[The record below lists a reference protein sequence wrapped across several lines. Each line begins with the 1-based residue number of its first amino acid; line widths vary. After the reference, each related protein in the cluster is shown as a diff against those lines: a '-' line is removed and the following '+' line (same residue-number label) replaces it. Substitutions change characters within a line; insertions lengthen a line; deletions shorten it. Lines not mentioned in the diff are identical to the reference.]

1 MTLRPYEAADSK
13 EICSWVKDE
22 KQLFQWSA
30 DRIGKWPLEGNE
42 LNENYKDRNPDFFI
56 PLTALDEKEQ
66 PAGHLFIL
74 YPDETNKTLVRFGF
88 VIVSLELRGK
98 GNGRK
103 MLELA
108 IQICRRKNPRNP
120 YNSGSL
126 CQQPESP
133 RLLRIRRLQRI
144 QHKNRKHPRQRLGM
158 RGYGIVYALSPRS
171 FIEQSFINSGAKSRP
186 FAQEIV

>member
-1 MTLRPYEAADSK
+1 MTLRPYKPEDSK
-13 EICSWVKDE
+13 IICSWVKDK

-30 DRIGKWPLEGNE
+30 DRIGKWPLKGDE

-56 PLTALDEKEQ
+56 PLTAIDEKEQ

-88 VIVSLELRGK
+88 VIVSPELRGK

-108 IQICRRKNPRNP
+108 IKYADEKLHASRITLGVFANNPKARAC
-120 YNSGSL
+120 YESVGFKEYSTSTVDILGSNWECVDMEL
-126 CQQPESP
+126 FT
-133 RLLRIRRLQRI
+133 
-144 QHKNRKHPRQRLGM
+144 H
-158 RGYGIVYALSPRS
+158 
-171 FIEQSFINSGAKSRP
+171 SRP
-186 FAQEIV
+186 EVL

>member
-30 DRIGKWPLEGNE
+30 DRIGKWPLKGNE

-74 YPDETNKTLVRFGF
+74 YPDETDRTLVRFGF
-88 VIVSLELRGK
+88 VIVSPELRGK

-108 IQICRRKNPRNP
+108 IKYAEEKIHAIRITLGVFANNPKARACYESVGFKEYSTRTVNIL
-120 YNSGSL
+120 GSDWECVDMEL
-126 CQQPESP
+126 FMHS
-133 RLLRIRRLQRI
+133 
-144 QHKNRKHPRQRLGM
+144 H
-158 RGYGIVYALSPRS
+158 
-171 FIEQSFINSGAKSRP
+171 
-186 FAQEIV
+186 QEVL

>member
-13 EICSWVKDE
+13 IICSWVKDE

-42 LNENYKDRNPDFFI
+42 LNDNYKDRNPDFFI
-56 PLTALDEKEQ
+56 PLTALDEKGQ

-88 VIVSLELRGK
+88 VILSPELRGK

-103 MLELA
+103 MLALA
-108 IQICRRKNPRNP
+108 IQYAK
-120 YNSGSL
+120 
-126 CQQPESP
+126 E
-133 RLLRIRRLQRI
+133 RLQASHI
-144 QHKNRKHPRQRLGM
+144 TLGVFSNNPKARDCYESVGFKEFSSRTVNILGSDWECVDM
-158 RGYGIVYALSPRS
+158 EL
-171 FIEQSFINSGAKSRP
+171 FI
-186 FAQEIV
+186 